1 MSDKPLQMEEASKL
15 RKPVR
20 RGLGWLAA
28 LCLCGLFLAG
38 CLVAAQVSQ
47 SAPVTEKKTES
58 ASYSFEQM
66 IPEGMGKPVSV
77 TIARADDTFTLVA
90 EDGAYH
96 LENDTE
102 ALDANAAGEI
112 LACGESI
119 LARRRLEGAPEDYGI
134 NDQSTRVCFR
144 YENGSEFTLRL
155 GEAVPTGEGWYAAV
169 NDDPTVYI
177 VNNAL
182 AKTLS
187 VDKLRLYAMPDLSD
201 AFTAQTLLK
210 VTIEQPGKDTIALA
224 RVTEANH
231 FNTKVELTEP
241 IHYPANSERAA
252 EIYLDMEKLQ
262 PAALADANGADE
274 DWGLA
279 QPVAVLTL
287 EDQTTTRLTIGLTS
301 DGYAMRINDDRAV
314 YTLAADAMDFLGSL
328 TVPWLAEQ
336 LPGLVMLSQVS
347 AMDVTAGEK
356 TLHVDVD
363 QPNGKYQINGK
374 NIAEDT
380 FLPVYQQTIGL
391 LIERYVS
398 APEQTGDPRL
408 QIEYTFTDGTQ
419 WTLTLAEYDEQ
430 FDLIIREECACF
442 LISRSKT
449 DALIE
454 SLFHLQEE

>member
-1 MSDKPLQMEEASKL
+1 MSDKPLQMEEASVL

-20 RGLGWLAA
+20 RRLGWLAA

-38 CLVAAQVSQ
+38 CLVAAHVNQP
-47 SAPVTEKKTES
+47 APAAEKKTES

-90 EDGAYH
+90 DDGAYH

-102 ALDANAAGEI
+102 ALDAHATGEI

-119 LARRRLEGAPEDYGI
+119 LARRRLDGAPEDYGI
-134 NDQSTRVCFR
+134 NAQSTRVCFR

-187 VDKLRLYAMPDLSD
+187 VDKLSLYAMPDLSE

-241 IHYPANSERAA
+241 IH
-252 EIYLDMEKLQ
+252 
-262 PAALADANGADE
+262 
-274 DWGLA
+274 
-279 QPVAVLTL
+279 
-287 EDQTTTRLTIGLTS
+287 
-301 DGYAMRINDDRAV
+301 
-314 YTLAADAMDFLGSL
+314 
-328 TVPWLAEQ
+328 
-336 LPGLVMLSQVS
+336 
-347 AMDVTAGEK
+347 
-356 TLHVDVD
+356 
-363 QPNGKYQINGK
+363 
-374 NIAEDT
+374 
-380 FLPVYQQTIGL
+380 
-391 LIERYVS
+391 
-398 APEQTGDPRL
+398 
-408 QIEYTFTDGTQ
+408 
-419 WTLTLAEYDEQ
+419 
-430 FDLIIREECACF
+430 
-442 LISRSKT
+442 
-449 DALIE
+449 
-454 SLFHLQEE
+454 